1 MVEGLKSKVEKE
13 FGEVKWEE
21 ALREE
26 NLSVNLPDL
35 VVCMGMK
42 GGKELILGFSR
53 DLILRFLSEKLKCDS
68 ALIDEKEIISEVRSL
83 VLDITRDLRDLVI
96 PSPVVV
102 KGNFMELTVH
112 KAKITAYWGTVLGG
126 GGVFLGVVE
135 PQESFP

>member
-1 MVEGLKSKVEKE
+1 MVEKLKSKIEE
-13 FGEVKWEE
+13 AFGEIKWEDV
-21 ALREE
+21 LCEE
-26 NLSVNLPDL
+26 DLSFNLPDI
-35 VVCMGMK
+35 VVCMGVK

-53 DLILRFLSEKLKCDS
+53 DLISHFLSEKLKCDS

-102 KGNFMELTVH
+102 RGNFMELMVH
-112 KAKITAYWGTVLGG
+112 KAKVTAYWGTVLRG

-135 PQESFP
+135 PQENFS

>member
-102 KGNFMELTVH
+102 RGNFMELTVH